1 MSYGGEER
9 AVVLM
14 AMNITKK
21 SIVKYAGAYE
31 DSYQEKN
38 RRVEREMKAVLCRR
52 KLLTTEQL
60 KRIGVWK
67 SPRIE
72 RHYQNHTEEPVREI
86 TGFSFATSSEE
97 ARMLCLISLSGVNFP
112 VASAILHFAFPEKY
126 PIMDFR
132 VIRSLGW
139 QQPSKYDFRFWQR
152 YCKKIAT
159 LSRRLCLPIRTVEK
173 ALWKYDK
180 DRYS

>member
-1 MSYGGEER
+1 
-9 AVVLM
+9 M
-14 AMNITKK
+14 AMNINNE
-21 SIVKYAGAYE
+21 SVIRYARAYDE
-31 DSYQEKN
+31 AYQKWN
-38 RRVEREMKAVLCRR
+38 YRVEMETKSVLCRR
-52 KLLTTEQL
+52 KYLTKEQL
-60 KRIGVWK
+60 KKIGIWK

-72 RHYQNHTEEPVREI
+72 RHYRKHNEETVREI
-86 TGFSFATSSEE
+86 SRFSFATTSEE
-97 ARMLCLISLSGVNFP
+97 ARILCLISLTGVNFP
-112 VASAILHFAFPEKY
+112 VASTILHFAFPDKY